1 MKNGILTFGLLG
13 AQVKVAGFSLKH
25 HINLLYNLLMLG
37 SFVLQS
43 ICSLVTEYQ
52 DSFIICLLVST
63 IFLHF
68 TF

>member
-13 AQVKVAGFSLKH
+13 AQVRGSSRFFLQTPYKST
-25 HINLLYNLLMLG
+25 ILYNLLMLG

-52 DSFIICLLVST
+52 DSSVF
-63 IFLHF
+63 
-68 TF
+68 